1 MLSLTEIFGGNMNYA
16 DELAARARALTP
28 QYQATM
34 NTIEE
39 AKQALGLLDDPYK
52 FQAYPPD
59 FDDKLMELIDSVP
72 LE

>member
-1 MLSLTEIFGGNMNYA
+1 
-16 DELAARARALTP
+16 
-28 QYQATM
+28 M

-39 AKQALGLLDDPYK
+39 AKQSLGLLDDPYK
-52 FQAYPPD
+52 FQAYPSD